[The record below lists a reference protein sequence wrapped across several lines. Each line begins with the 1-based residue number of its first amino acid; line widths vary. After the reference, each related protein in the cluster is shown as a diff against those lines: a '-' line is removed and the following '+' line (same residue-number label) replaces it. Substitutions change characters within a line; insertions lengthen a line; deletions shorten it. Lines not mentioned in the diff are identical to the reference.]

1 MALRDFGPPSTK
13 RALTP
18 RVISAVT
25 VVGLLGALAFTA
37 KDLVRFERANA
48 IKSPPSLIEAV
59 QARPRAEAEWRI
71 VRDRLETRLD
81 QGAPL
86 ELGAVWSTRDGQI
99 CGLVNGR
106 GSFGGLASMVRFY
119 TVDRQPV
126 FHRDA
131 DHVAFQRAWFECRRD
146 AYVTLHSGS
155 AEPGY
160 CSSAQGRRHC
170 YDMVNGV
177 RRETRKRISID

>member
-1 MALRDFGPPSTK
+1 MALRNFGTPSA
-13 RALTP
+13 RRSLTP
-18 RVISAVT
+18 RVISAIA
-25 VVGLLGALAFTA
+25 VVGLLGALAFTV

-48 IKSPPSLIEAV
+48 IKPPASPEDIAP
-59 QARPRAEAEWRI
+59 ARIRAEAEWRI
-71 VRDRLETRLD
+71 VRPRLEARLD
-81 QGAPL
+81 QNTPL
-86 ELGAVWSTRDGQI
+86 ELGAVWSTRAGQI

-146 AYVTLHSGS
+146 PYVTLNSGP
-155 AEPGY
+155 AEPGF

-170 YDMVNGV
+170 YDVVNGV
-177 RRETRKRISID
+177 RRE